1 MLNGKDVNVASAS
14 IRRVIKI
21 GGSLALTLP
30 PEWARKGRLG
40 AGDEVALIAN
50 GELRIVP
57 IHARAG
63 KTGEATVERDGTTSK

>member
-1 MLNGKDVNVASAS
+1 MASAS
-14 IRRVIKI
+14 IRRVIRI

-30 PEWARKGRLG
+30 PEWARKGKLG

-57 IHARAG
+57 IHPTANESGGAAVQQDGPTAG
-63 KTGEATVERDGTTSK
+63 